1 MEFKHA
7 FHVFVDNFFNTYK
20 LLVYRLI
27 VIAIT
32 VGLGCAVVIPTLNNL
47 LSTAQFEK
55 LQNTFT
61 EFWANIVALNVNEL
75 HEGLEQ
81 VMNAFNSFS
90 QLIKEKSGLVAVAG
104 CCLALVYFIAK
115 FLADIGNYVSGA
127 LVNDRM
133 VMHAKSSFTFTLFKN
148 IKKALLYAIIHAAI
162 TFVYDM
168 LCLVIIWA
176 VISVGHKSVPITLVK
191 IFIVAVL
198 VVIFSTVKFTF
209 TTDWLP
215 ALIHSKM
222 SNRKAIAYA
231 FLRKGKKT
239 GNVFS
244 NTLVIKL
251 IVIAINVAALFF
263 TFGAGI
269 LITLPAS
276 FLLQSC
282 FSFVNYFDTN
292 KLKYFVDE
300 YTVIGPKKE
309 TPVTREEFFK
319 GDE

>member
-115 FLADIGNYVSGA
+115 FLADIG
-127 LVNDRM
+127 
-133 VMHAKSSFTFTLFKN
+133 
-148 IKKALLYAIIHAAI
+148 
-162 TFVYDM
+162 
-168 LCLVIIWA
+168 
-176 VISVGHKSVPITLVK
+176 
-191 IFIVAVL
+191 
-198 VVIFSTVKFTF
+198 
-209 TTDWLP
+209 
-215 ALIHSKM
+215 
-222 SNRKAIAYA
+222 
-231 FLRKGKKT
+231 
-239 GNVFS
+239 
-244 NTLVIKL
+244 
-251 IVIAINVAALFF
+251 
-263 TFGAGI
+263 
-269 LITLPAS
+269 
-276 FLLQSC
+276 
-282 FSFVNYFDTN
+282 
-292 KLKYFVDE
+292 
-300 YTVIGPKKE
+300 
-309 TPVTREEFFK
+309 
-319 GDE
+319 